1 MELTDRIKVV
11 LKVNNLSPSELADK
25 LGVQR
30 SNVSHI
36 LSGRNKPGFDFIH
49 RLLERF
55 PNVNAHWL
63 ITGKAHVESGDEYSF
78 ESSSDETTG
87 EKKTDIHRPESSKAI
102 ERIVI
107 FYSDGTFQ
115 EYHQPSAPSA
125 DKL

>member
-11 LKVNNLSPSELADK
+11 LKVNKLSPSELADK

-36 LSGRNKPGFDFIH
+36 LSGRNKPGFDFIQK
-49 RLLERF
+49 LLDQF

-63 ITGKAHVESGDEYSF
+63 ITGKAMVESGANDSPET
-78 ESSSDETTG
+78 SSIQPS
-87 EKKTDIHRPESSKAI
+87 EKKQTDIRVEEDNKTIS
-102 ERIVI
+102 RIVI

-115 EYHQPSAPSA
+115 DYRQQPAASD

>member
-11 LKVNNLSPSELADK
+11 LKVNSLSPSELADK

-36 LSGRNKPGFDFIH
+36 LSGRNKPGFDFIQK
-49 RLLERF
+49 LLEQF

-63 ITGKAHVESGDEYSF
+63 ITGKARVESGDDYSP
-78 ESSSDETTG
+78 ESSSDETSG
-87 EKKTDIHRPESSKAI
+87 EQRIDASRPEINKAI

-107 FYSDGTFQ
+107 FYADGTFRD
-115 EYHQPSAPSA
+115 YHQQPAPSA